1 MLRGGHR
8 AVDPDES
15 QRTADGRIYRPWRP
29 HAERQLV
36 TPGPPVDYLLDVF
49 PFGHVFLPGHELL
62 VKVHAPPAD
71 DNDWAY
77 LLKTP
82 PGPNTLHYGGKTPSR
97 LMLPLVP
104 FGEVRGF
111 TAPSGQC
118 PYASM
123 RCLAP

>member
-1 MLRGGHR
+1 
-8 AVDPDES
+8 V
-15 QRTADGRIYRPWRP
+15 I
-29 HAERQLV
+29 
-36 TPGPPVDYLLDVF
+36 
-49 PFGHVFLPGHELL
+49 FG
-62 VKVHAPPAD
+62 
-71 DNDWAY
+71 
-77 LLKTP
+77 
-82 PGPNTLHYGGKTPSR
+82 HYGGKTPSR